1 MVFAVDGKAMH
12 GTTQSNGRSP
22 DIVDLIRGNGH
33 DYFIALKA
41 NQKEV
46 RWSVE
51 DELPKM
57 VPDEEFRSDVECGHG
72 RIHERICRVYHD
84 LSRING
90 IGKLF
95 SFSSFLQR

>member
-51 DELPKM
+51 DEQPKM
-57 VPDEEFRSDVECGHG
+57 KISKLESQSQRKEECLTEFNKLSAWFR
-72 RIHERICRVYHD
+72 RV
-84 LSRING
+84 
-90 IGKLF
+90 
-95 SFSSFLQR
+95 